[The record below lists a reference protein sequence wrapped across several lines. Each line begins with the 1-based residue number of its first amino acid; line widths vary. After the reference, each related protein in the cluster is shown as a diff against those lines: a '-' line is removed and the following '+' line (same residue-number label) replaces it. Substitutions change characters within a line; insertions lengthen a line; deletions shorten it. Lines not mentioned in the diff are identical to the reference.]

1 MGEVLPINI
10 FTRFVATGA
19 FSGYAPIAPG
29 SAGSL
34 VGLALYLLLPVTPVH
49 LWIAGLLLLFVVGVK
64 VSSDAET
71 VWGKDPGRV
80 VIDEIVG
87 FGVTVALLPRSIPL
101 AIAGFLVFR
110 VLDVLKPSP
119 ARQFE
124 RLPAGWGV
132 MLDDIA
138 AGLYSNLLL
147 RVGLALWGRM

>member
-1 MGEVLPINI
+1 
-10 FTRFVATGA
+10 VATGA

-34 VGLALYLLLPVTPVH
+34 VGLALYLLLPVAPVH
-49 LWIAGLLLLFVVGVK
+49 LWMAGLLLLFVAGVK
-64 VSSDAET
+64 VASDAEI
-71 VWGKDPGRV
+71 VWGKDPGYV

-87 FGVTVALLPRSIPL
+87 FGVTVALLPRSVPV
-101 AIAGFLVFR
+101 AVAGFLVFR
-110 VLDVLKPSP
+110 VLDVLKPPP

-147 RVGLALWGRM
+147 RLGLALWHRM

>member
-1 MGEVLPINI
+1 MSINL

-19 FSGYAPIAPG
+19 FSGYAPVAPG

-34 VGLALYLLLPVTPVH
+34 VGLALYLLLPVAPAH
-49 LWIAGLLLLFVVGVK
+49 LWIAGLLFLFVVGVK

-71 VWGKDPGRV
+71 VWGKDPGCV

-87 FGVTVALLPRSIPL
+87 FGVTVALLPRSVPL
-101 AIAGFLVFR
+101 AVAGFLVFR
-110 VLDVLKPSP
+110 VLDVLKPPP

-138 AGLYSNLLL
+138 VGLYGNLLL
-147 RVGLALWGRM
+147 RIGLAMWHQV